1 MRVLGLLQQQRVDIF
16 SLVQKFFPYKN
27 PDDCILR
34 NPFLVRVFLN
44 VGHKIFPYIPMRGGQ
59 VMSDPSVLC
68 IPFNLM
74 SLAFYL
80 RSKLTPSTWSRRL
93 QIYISG
99 YKADGFVWNIALCF
113 YISGYIYNFILIVLL
128 IMFTLKKI
136 I

>member
-1 MRVLGLLQQQRVDIF
+1 
-16 SLVQKFFPYKN
+16 
-27 PDDCILR
+27 
-34 NPFLVRVFLN
+34 
-44 VGHKIFPYIPMRGGQ
+44 
-59 VMSDPSVLC
+59 MSDPSVLC

-80 RSKLTPSTWSRRL
+80 RSKLTPATWSRRL

-113 YISGYIYNFILIVLL
+113 YISGYIYNFILIMWL

-136 I
+136 IWLIIYIFMIKIVFNFEYIYTYALMHVHAIFLIIWLIIYIFIIKFVFNFKCIHVFTWITC